1 MGEIV
6 SVSRN
11 FPATGSEGIGRGIRL
26 RNAELIRKMPFRDNW
41 NTLRIGVWYSMECFG
56 IDRTGKLP
64 GSGFYVGVCSG
75 PWGIGD
81 PLGRTFR
88 AVGVNA
94 GGQTASNVGYD
105 WINGYTRQA
114 VGSDFNRYI
123 SNITRGSSYYVASST
138 GSYENG
144 GTAQNRV
151 CAGGV
156 SLGGANATTYWEN
169 GPTPRRSAF
178 LFDIFRRP
186 YNTAWSFRQHNSD
199 FNAGIVVDLPLVSYL
214 SLLHSKS
221 AISLDGWYG
230 INHTVSL
237 GTTTAMSI
245 GVDTR
250 NAPMDHFDLYWDND
264 VLALEIWRIDVLK
277 IS

>member
-26 RNAELIRKMPFRDNW
+26 RNAELIRKLPFRDNW
-41 NTLRIGVWYSMECFG
+41 NTLRIGVWCNMEVFG
-56 IDRTGKLP
+56 IDRTTKLP

-75 PWGIGD
+75 PWGVGD

-88 AVGVNA
+88 AVGVNP
-94 GGQTASNVGYD
+94 GGQVSSNTGYD
-105 WINGYTRQA
+105 WINGYTRTA
-114 VGSDFNRYI
+114 VGSDFNRAI
-123 SNITRGSSYYVASST
+123 ANATRGCSYYVASST

-151 CAGGV
+151 LNGT
-156 SLGGANATTYWEN
+156 SLGGLSFTSYFET
-169 GPTPRRSAF
+169 GVTPRRSVY
-178 LFDIFRRP
+178 LFDIFRQP
-186 YNTAWSFRQHNSD
+186 YNTAWSFRQHNS
-199 FNAGIVVDLPLVSYL
+199 NAGAGISADLPLASYL

-230 INHTVSL
+230 ITHTLQL
-237 GTTTAMSI
+237 GTATAMTVGI
-245 GVDTR
+245 DTR
-250 NAPMDHFDLYWDND
+250 NAPMDHFNLYWDND